1 MQESRSEIAGVWKP
15 LIVCP
20 NAPMAQRIGS
30 ALNKHGIPDV
40 GLMSQYP
47 PAGSLTTVVARQHSD
62 ICFLDVA
69 SNPDKAL
76 ELIAE
81 AAPAMHVVALN
92 PGNDADLILKCLRQG
107 ACDFLPDA
115 SDDQINAVFER
126 LARQSARSE
135 PAKSGS
141 VYCVIP
147 GKGGSGASTLA
158 TYLAIDL
165 KHSGLKV
172 LLVDTDPLTASIA
185 FLLKLRSDF
194 HVGDALR
201 DWHRMDKDLWGRLV
215 VPCHGIDV
223 LLAPEDPT
231 TPVGGDPQSGFELFR
246 FWRQQYQAIVVDH
259 PGANSSF
266 DLAAAADEV
275 LLVTT
280 NDLAALHGTRRT
292 LECMDKK
299 AVDRAKV
306 KLVVSRYR
314 ASAGLKRE
322 DVKAALKMEPYA
334 TLNED
339 FQAVQ
344 AALLDGRPVAGDSN
358 FGRGVRALTEQLTGK
373 EKAAKKRSSLFSFL
387 PRR

>member
-1 MQESRSEIAGVWKP
+1 MQELRSEIAGVWKP
-15 LIVCP
+15 LIICP

-30 ALNKHGIPDV
+30 ALSKRGIPDV

-47 PAGSLTTVVARQHSD
+47 PVGSIASVAARQRSD

-76 ELIAE
+76 VLIAE
-81 AAPAMHVVALN
+81 AAPSMPVVALN

-115 SDDQINAVFER
+115 SDDQISAVLER
-126 LARQSARSE
+126 LARQHARLE
-135 PAKSGS
+135 PAKTSS

-147 GKGGSGASTLA
+147 GKAGCGASTLA

-165 KHSGLKV
+165 KHSGSKV
-172 LLVDTDPLTASIA
+172 LLVDTDRVTASIA

-201 DWHRMDKDLWGRLV
+201 DWQRMDKDLWGRLV

-231 TPVGGDPQSGFELFR
+231 IAVGADPQSAFELFR

-259 PGANSSF
+259 PGASSSF
-266 DLAAAADEV
+266 DLAGAADEV

-280 NDLAALHGTRRT
+280 NDLAALHDTRRT
-292 LECMDKK
+292 LECMEKG
-299 AVDRAKV
+299 AVDRVKV

-314 ASAGLKRE
+314 VSAGLKRE

-339 FQAVQ
+339 FQSVQ
-344 AALLDGRPVAGDSN
+344 AALLDGRPIAHDSN
-358 FGRGVRALTEQLTGK
+358 FGRGVRALMEQLTGK

-387 PRR
+387 PHR